1 MRNLWTDLPD
11 YSSENFPAADNE
23 SFLQLPDIFEF
34 EGSLIDAEFFEGLE
48 MDGEL
53 HSPAPETEQPSKI
66 GDSQAKKQT
75 GDRRSRKRKSV
86 ELGVKVS
93 FKTMS
98 EVENMDDGYRWRKY
112 GKKKVK
118 DNQNPR

>member
-1 MRNLWTDLPD
+1 M
-11 YSSENFPAADNE
+11 FPVKRRWCNGYRPIASPIDDVCV
-23 SFLQLPDIFEF
+23 FLYR
-34 EGSLIDAEFFEGLE
+34 
-48 MDGEL
+48 
-53 HSPAPETEQPSKI
+53 
-66 GDSQAKKQT
+66 KQT
-75 GDRRSRKRKSV
+75 GGRGSRKRKSV